1 MIDLTPLIN
10 AAIAV
15 VATAATVFLIPWLKR
30 KTNEQDRAEL
40 LAWAEIAVAAAQQLY
55 HHLDGE
61 DRKAYVLDFLE
72 GKGYDVNSME
82 VDAAIEAAV
91 LALHQALEVDDV

>member
-15 VATAATVFLIPWLKR
+15 MATAATVFLIPWLKR

-55 HHLDGE
+55 HHLDGA
-61 DRKAYVLDFLE
+61 DRKVYVLEFLQ
-72 GKGYDVNSME
+72 GKGYDVDSLE

-91 LALHQALEVDDV
+91 LALHQALEVGDV

>member
-10 AAIAV
+10 AVIAV
-15 VATAATVFLIPWLKR
+15 LATVATVFLIPALKR
-30 KTNEQDRAEL
+30 KTDEQDRAEM

-55 HHLDGE
+55 HHLDGA
-61 DRKAYVLDFLE
+61 DRKNYVLNFLE
-72 GKGYDVNSME
+72 AKGYDVDSME

-91 LALHQALEVDDV
+91 LTLHQALEGGDV

>member
-55 HHLDGE
+55 YHKDGA
-61 DRKAYVLDFLE
+61 DRKAYVLDFLA
-72 GKGYDVNSME
+72 GKGYDVDSME

-91 LALHQALEVDDV
+91 LALHQALEVTEV

>member
-55 HHLDGE
+55 YYLDGA
-61 DRKAYVLDFLE
+61 DRKSYVLDFLA
-72 GKGYDVNSME
+72 GKGYDVNSLE
-82 VDAAIEAAV
+82 VDAAVEAAV
-91 LALHQALEVDDV
+91 LALHQALEVD